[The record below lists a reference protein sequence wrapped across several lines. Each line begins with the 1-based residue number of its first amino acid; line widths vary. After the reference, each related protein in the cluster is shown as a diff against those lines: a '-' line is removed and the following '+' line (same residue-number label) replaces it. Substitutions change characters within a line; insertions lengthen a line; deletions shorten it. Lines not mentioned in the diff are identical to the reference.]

1 MTEPPRDTARH
12 WDDVFRTHAVDQV
25 SWVQGTADTSLR
37 LLRGPDGDLPGS
49 LVDVGAGASTLVDQ
63 VLEEASCEIT
73 LLDVSTEALAVTRD
87 RLEGRD
93 EHVTCVVGDVLR
105 WTPARRYDAWH
116 DRATLHFLT
125 EPTDRA
131 TYVDLAA
138 RTVRPGGVV
147 VIGGFAPDGPTH
159 CSGLVV
165 ARRDAAELAGEFSA
179 HFDLDRQERES
190 HRTPGRAEQS
200 FTWVRLRRRNR
211 DRTRRLAA
219 TTEEQR

>member
-1 MTEPPRDTARH
+1 MTETLRDTAGH
-12 WDDVFRTHAVDQV
+12 WDDVFHTHPVDQV
-25 SWVQGTADTSLR
+25 SWFQGTADTSLR

-49 LVDVGAGASTLVDQ
+49 LVDVGAGTSRLVDQ
-63 VLEEASCEIT
+63 VLDEGRCEIT
-73 LLDVSTEALAVTRD
+73 LLDVSEEALAVTRE
-87 RLEGRD
+87 RLDGQD
-93 EHVTCVVGDVLR
+93 ERVSYVVGDVLR
-105 WTPARRYDAWH
+105 WTPVRRYDAWH

-131 TYVDLAA
+131 AYVDLAA

-165 ARRDAAELAGEFSA
+165 ARRGAAELAGEFAA

-190 HRTPGRAEQS
+190 HRTPEGVEQP
-200 FTWVRLRRRNR
+200 FTWVRLRRRDR
-211 DRTRRLAA
+211 DRARRLAA
-219 TTEEQR
+219 TAEEQR